1 MSDKEKLELIN
12 LRNRLRS
19 QREEIKRLT
28 EENAV
33 LKKKVEYNE
42 MDRAYLRSRCFLG
55 AERYFDDHQYGILK
69 IEITRQ
75 QPGGTFDEQ

>member
-28 EENAV
+28 EENAG
-33 LKKKVEYNE
+33 LKKKIEYNE
-42 MDRAYLRSRCFLG
+42 QDRALLRSRCLMG
-55 AERYFDDHQYGILK
+55 VERYFDDHQYCVLK
-69 IEITRQ
+69 IVTNRHK
-75 QPGGTFDEQ
+75 GGAFDE